1 CPPVDDIRS
10 ADIESCRKQQITTEE
25 EFAQLKPDIVVIGAA
40 WFRFNHIERL
50 SETLRF
56 FRRIGVHRIVV
67 LGAVP
72 LWPKPPQSL
81 LYWAMRSDSQHSIPH
96 RLSVFNPLSFEND
109 KAVKTISENLGAR
122 FISTRDIL
130 CNEQG
135 CLVRLG
141 DTARDIIQPDALHLS
156 VTGSRYLV
164 SRIAEKIFDGPL
176 ALETSRQE

>member
-1 CPPVDDIRS
+1 VDDVRS
-10 ADIESCRKQQITTEE
+10 TDIESCRKQQIATEE

-40 WFRFNHIERL
+40 WWRYKHIDRL

-56 FRRIGVHRIVV
+56 FQRIGVHRIVI

-72 LWPKPPQSL
+72 FWPKFPQSL
-81 LYWAMRSDSQHSIPH
+81 LYAAMRSDPRYSIPS
-96 RLSVFNPLSFEND
+96 RLSVFQPFSFKND
-109 KAVKTISENLGAR
+109 KALKTISENLGAR

-141 DTARDIIQPDALHLS
+141 DRARDIIQPDTIHFS
-156 VTGSRYLV
+156 VAGSWYLI
-164 SRIAEKIFDGPL
+164 SHIADKIFDGPL